1 MEGRPGNLEYWHAAY
16 VEYGPPVLA
25 FLVNRLGHR
34 ADAEDLLQETFVRA
48 IRSRKALRD
57 DSKVKSYLFSI
68 AHNLMVNHVRKL
80 KPDSL
85 SDLETPDGG
94 SALDKFADE
103 GFTPPDLEAEAN
115 DLNRAVRAVL
125 DTMHERY
132 QVAFRLGVLEGR
144 AYSDIARTTGWNL
157 AQVKINVHRARRK
170 VIDHLT
176 DRGFLDVELEP

>member
-1 MEGRPGNLEYWHAAY
+1 MEGSPGNLEYWHAAY
-16 VEYGPPVLA
+16 EEYGPPVLA

-57 DSKVKSYLFSI
+57 ETKVKSYLFSI

-80 KPDSL
+80 RPDTATSL
-85 SDLETPDGG
+85 TGPDGIN
-94 SALDKFADE
+94 SLDRIADE
-103 GFTPPDLEAEAN
+103 GMISPDLEAEAN
-115 DLNRAVRAVL
+115 DLNEAVQTVL
-125 DTMHERY
+125 DTLHERY

-144 AYSDIARTTGWNL
+144 AYNDIARTTGWNL

-170 VIDHLT
+170 VIDHLK
-176 DRGFLDVELEP
+176 DSGFLDVELEP